1 MDRAFILTAGPVRLR
16 AIGPDDLEDLRLW
29 KNAHRE
35 AFFFKGVLSSE
46 DQRRW
51 FEGYRKRANDYMFV
65 VEDGGAKAGCM
76 GFRLEGGE
84 ADAYNII
91 GAPEARGKGVLGAA
105 MKLLCSYILKEHRVP
120 VSCKVVKGNP
130 AVGWYEK
137 CGYKIVG
144 KEKDHVVMRLDEK
157 AFAPVAYE
165 RAP

>member
-1 MDRAFILTAGPVRLR
+1 MDRPFTLTAGPVRLR
-16 AIGPDDLEDLRLW
+16 AIGPGDLEDLRRW
-29 KNAHRE
+29 KNDNRQ
-35 AFFFKGVLSSE
+35 AFFFRGVLSPE

-51 FEGYRKRANDYMFV
+51 FEGYKSRAHDFMFV
-65 VEDGGAKAGCM
+65 VESGGAKAGCM

-105 MKLLCSYILKEHRVP
+105 MKLLCSYILEEHRVP

-144 KEKDHVVMRLDEK
+144 EEKDHVVMRLDEK